1 MGNRK
6 AAESYILDNLKALKA
21 NDTTIKLYVDK
32 FKKMTNAEFEEF
44 MGTDYL
50 PIIEPVGSA
59 SKISVENNFAV
70 AKKIGYDF
78 FQHLRISATAD
89 TPEYITP
96 NKYLIFRLPIK
107 RAAQTLDKKK
117 SIPDDTHSI
126 DIMTGQVT
134 TSSKASK
141 LTMPEIQI
149 LVGLG
154 LKATMVEFMKTRGGD
169 LGEATALDNLIYRD
183 GMVTQAALAEYQTG
197 VVSTKVL
204 KQFFL
209 GMHIRSTL

>member
-1 MGNRK
+1 MKRK
-6 AAESYILDNLKALKA
+6 KAEEYILDNLKALRVT
-21 NDTTIKLYVDK
+21 DTTLNLYQDR
-32 FKKMTNAEFEEF
+32 FKKMTNDEFDAF
-44 MGTDYL
+44 MQNDYL
-50 PIIEPVGSA
+50 PIIEPVGSK
-59 SKISVENNFAV
+59 SKISIENNFAV
-70 AKKIGYDF
+70 AKKIGYEF
-78 FQHLRISATAD
+78 FQHLRFSATDNMPA
-89 TPEYITP
+89 YITP
-96 NKYLIFRLPIK
+96 NKYLIYKLPIK

-117 SIPDDTHSI
+117 SIPDDIHSI
-126 DIMTGQVT
+126 DVMTGQVT

-154 LKATMVEFMKTRGGD
+154 LKATMVELMKTRGGD
-169 LGEATALDNLIYRD
+169 LGEANAMDNLLYRD
-183 GMVTQAALAEYQTG
+183 GIVTQANLRNYQTG